1 MPRAAL
7 AIVAPVLA
15 ALLGCRN
22 AGSAPP
28 VAAAAPPP
36 EKVAVAALGRI
47 QPKGGVR
54 RIAGPA
60 RSAAV
65 IKEVLVEPGDAVRRG
80 QRLAVLEDFGALQA
94 EVAQLE
100 AVAEAKAAEMDG
112 WQANLR
118 VEESERRRTAELY
131 AAGLVSAAESDRAA
145 ARVDVSRAAVRR
157 TAREEEAA
165 RRALARAQV
174 ERDRAVV
181 RSPIDG
187 RVLKV
192 LARAGE
198 KVGEEGIAQLA
209 TSSEMYVVAEVY
221 ETDITRVK
229 VGQRA
234 RVRSP
239 LLPRELLGTVERLG
253 AMVGK
258 RDLLGTDPAA
268 RKDVRVVEVEIRLD
282 DGASAA
288 DLINL
293 QVDVSIGG

>member
-1 MPRAAL
+1 MQRTSLAILAPFLAAL
-7 AIVAPVLA
+7 A
-15 ALLGCRN
+15 GCRN
-22 AGSAPP
+22 AASPP
-28 VAAAAPPP
+28 VAAAPPP
-36 EKVAVAALGRI
+36 AETVAVAALGRV

-65 IKEVLVEPGDAVRRG
+65 IGQVLVEPGDAVRRG

-94 EVAQLE
+94 DVAQLE
-100 AVAEAKAAEMDG
+100 AATEAKAAELEG
-112 WQANLR
+112 CEANLR
-118 VEESERRRTAELY
+118 VEQSERKRIAELR
-131 AAGLVSAAESDRAA
+131 ASGLVSESESERAA
-145 ARVDVSRAAVRR
+145 ARVEVYQASVRR
-157 TAREEEAA
+157 TGRELEAA
-165 RRALARAQV
+165 RRALTRARV
-174 ERDRAVV
+174 ERDRTVV

-209 TSSEMYVVAEVY
+209 VSSEMYVVAEVY

-234 RVRSP
+234 RIRSP
-239 LLPRELLGTVERLG
+239 LLARELTGTVERLG

-282 DGASAA
+282 DAAPAA
-288 DLINL
+288 DLIYL